1 MPRIWVWQIPLAERH
16 KEDKSNYRNPR
27 LMAHFARGR
36 ECLEDLAW
44 IIRGQPVMGVTSMIQ
59 RQKPI
64 LPHLQRAGLLAGGS
78 MGRCLGQVFAGLRS
92 PPLRRIGRP
101 SWDGLTGKPGADAEG
116 DFLGGA
122 RSPRP
127 GGKAGGGPRQV
138 MIADELERGRC
149 PKGRDISLGV
159 MPTSRA
165 CGARPSGGL
174 VIRAGMASQ
183 ENQGPMRRAIFSEGR
198 GLRARV
204 ARPEAGQ
211 GKS

>member
-1 MPRIWVWQIPLAERH
+1 MPRRSSLDHPWSAC
-16 KEDKSNYRNPR
+16 N
-27 LMAHFARGR
+27 
-36 ECLEDLAW
+36 
-44 IIRGQPVMGVTSMIQ
+44 GVTSMIQ
-59 RQKPI
+59 REKPI

-78 MGRCLGQVFAGLRS
+78 MGRCLGQVFAGVRS
-92 PPLRRIGRP
+92 PPLRRIGHP

-165 CGARPSGGL
+165 CRARPSAGVDGR
-174 VIRAGMASQ
+174 IR
-183 ENQGPMRRAIFSEGR
+183 RRSGKEPEMTRNAIFSEGR
-198 GLRARV
+198 GLRVRIAMPYASR
-204 ARPEAGQ
+204 
-211 GKS
+211 GKP